1 MNNSFTH
8 PEFADHERVVF
19 VNDKAAGLQAIIAV
33 HNTQRG
39 PAIGGCR
46 MWPYESADAALTDV
60 LRLSRGMTYKNALA
74 GINSGGGKSV
84 IIGDPQ
90 TDKSPMLFKAMGSAI
105 ESLGGRYIVAEDS
118 GTSPADMAIMA
129 ESTSHVAGLES
140 EANCGDPS
148 PSTAL
153 GVFLSICEAVSYRF
167 CRSDLVGLRVHI
179 QGLGKVGFGLAKL
192 LVDSGAIVVASDINE
207 NNCRRASDELSIGI
221 VSNDELLTGHC
232 DVFAPCALGGVLN
245 EWSIPT
251 LKATV
256 IAGAANNQ
264 LLTQEDDRR
273 LADAGILYCPDY
285 LINAG
290 GVIDVYQ
297 RRDGGTQQEIDA
309 GVMAIAARLKS
320 VLTEADSRG
329 ISPEKVAQERAE
341 KLTSVPKKDSV
352 STVAA

>member
-1 MNNSFTH
+1 MSTSFTH
-8 PEFADHERVVF
+8 PEFSDHERVVF
-19 VNDKAAGLQAIIAV
+19 VNDKAAGLKAIIAV

-84 IIGDPQ
+84 IIGDPR
-90 TDKSPMLFKAMGSAI
+90 TAKTPALFRAMGAAI

-118 GTSPADMAIMA
+118 GTSPTDMAVIA
-129 ESTSHVAGLES
+129 EETTHVAGLES
-140 EANCGDPS
+140 DSSNGDPS

-153 GVFLSICEAVSYRF
+153 GVFLSIREAVSFRLG
-167 CRSDLVGLRVHI
+167 RSDLLGVRVHV
-179 QGLGKVGFGLAKL
+179 QGLGKVGFELAKL
-192 LVDSGAIVVASDINE
+192 LVRDGAVVNASDINDD
-207 NNCRRASDELSIGI
+207 NCRRASDELSIRI
-221 VSNDELLTGHC
+221 VSNDELLTGNC

-251 LKATV
+251 LKTSV

-264 LLTQEDDRR
+264 LLTQKDDIR
-273 LADAGILYCPDY
+273 LANAGILYCPDY

-290 GVIDVYQ
+290 GVVDVYQ
-297 RRDGGTQQEIDA
+297 RLNGGTQVDIDA
-309 GVMAIAARLKS
+309 GVAAIAARLAS
-320 VLTEADSRG
+320 VLTEAESRN

-341 KLTSVPKKDSV
+341 RLITEPQSDPI
-352 STVAA
+352 STAA

>member
-19 VNDKAAGLQAIIAV
+19 VNDTAAGLQAIIAV

-74 GINSGGGKSV
+74 GISSGGGKSV
-84 IIGDPQ
+84 IIGNPR
-90 TDKSPMLFKAMGSAI
+90 TEKTPALFRAMGAAI

-118 GTSPADMAIMA
+118 GTSPADMRLMA
-129 ESTSHVAGLES
+129 GVTSYVAGLES
-140 EANCGDPS
+140 DSSSGDPS

-153 GVFLSICEAVSYRF
+153 GVFLSIREAVGFRF
-167 CRSDLVGLRVHI
+167 GQSSLNGVRVHI
-179 QGLGKVGFGLAKL
+179 QGLGKVGFELAKL
-192 LVDSGAIVVASDINE
+192 LVSDGAIVGASDINE
-207 NNCRRASDELSIGI
+207 ANCRRARDELSIRT
-221 VSNDELLTGHC
+221 VSNDVLLTEPC

-245 EWSIPT
+245 EWSIAT
-251 LKATV
+251 LNTAV

-264 LLTQEDDRR
+264 LLTQEDQER
-273 LADAGILYCPDY
+273 LYNAGILYCPDY

-290 GVIDVYQ
+290 GVIDVFQ
-297 RRDGGTQQEIDA
+297 RRHGGTQEDIDA
-309 GVMAIAARLKS
+309 GISAIAARLKS
-320 VLTEADSRG
+320 ILTEAKSRR
-329 ISPEKVAQERAE
+329 ISPAQVAQERAE
-341 KLTSVPKKDSV
+341 ILINGRQNDPIP
-352 STVAA
+352 TVAA

>member
-1 MNNSFTH
+1 MNTSFTH

-84 IIGDPQ
+84 IIGDPR
-90 TDKSPMLFKAMGSAI
+90 TAKTPALFRAMGAAI
-105 ESLGGRYIVAEDS
+105 ESLGGRYVVAEDS
-118 GTSPADMAIMA
+118 GTSPNDMAVMA
-129 ESTSHVAGLES
+129 EATSHVAGLES
-140 EANCGDPS
+140 DSSNGDPS

-153 GVFLSICEAVSYRF
+153 GVFLSIREAVRF
-167 CRSDLVGLRVHI
+167 RLGRSDLVGVRVHV
-179 QGLGKVGFGLAKL
+179 QGLGKVGFELAKL
-192 LVDSGAIVVASDINE
+192 LFSNGAVVVASDINKDH
-207 NNCRRASDELSIGI
+207 CRRAADELSIGI
-221 VSNDELLTGHC
+221 MANDELFTGNC
-232 DVFAPCALGGVLN
+232 DVLAPCALGGVLN

-251 LKATV
+251 LNTTV

-264 LLTQEDDRR
+264 LLTQEDDTR
-273 LADAGILYCPDY
+273 LTNAGIMYCPDY
-285 LINAG
+285 LVNAG
-290 GVIDVYQ
+290 GVVDVYQ
-297 RRDGGTQQEIDA
+297 RIHGGTQEDIDA
-309 GVMAIAARLKS
+309 GVEAIAARLKS
-320 VLTEADSRG
+320 VLTEAGCRN
-329 ISPEKVAQERAE
+329 ISPEKVARERAE
-341 KLTSVPKKDSV
+341 KLISDPQDDPI

>member
-8 PEFADHERVVF
+8 PEFSDHERVVF
-19 VNDKAAGLQAIIAV
+19 VNDKAAGLKAIIAV
-33 HNTQRG
+33 HNTRRG

-84 IIGDPQ
+84 IIGDPR
-90 TDKSPMLFKAMGSAI
+90 TAKTPALFRAMGAAI

-118 GTSPADMAIMA
+118 GTSPTDMAVIA
-129 ESTSHVAGLES
+129 EETTHVAGLES
-140 EANCGDPS
+140 DSSNGDPS

-153 GVFLSICEAVSYRF
+153 GVFLSIREAVSFRLG
-167 CRSDLVGLRVHI
+167 RSDLLGVRVHV
-179 QGLGKVGFGLAKL
+179 QGLGKVGFELAKL
-192 LVDSGAIVVASDINE
+192 LVRDGAVVNASDINDD
-207 NNCRRASDELSIGI
+207 NCRRAFDELSIRI
-221 VSNDELLTGHC
+221 VSNDELLTGNC

-251 LKATV
+251 LKTSV

-264 LLTQEDDRR
+264 LLTQKDDIR
-273 LADAGILYCPDY
+273 LANAGILYCPDY

-290 GVIDVYQ
+290 GVVDVYQ
-297 RRDGGTQQEIDA
+297 RLNGGTQVDIDA
-309 GVMAIAARLKS
+309 GVAAIAARLAS
-320 VLTEADSRG
+320 VLTEAESRN

-341 KLTSVPKKDSV
+341 RLITEPQSDPI
-352 STVAA
+352 STAA

>member
-46 MWPYESADAALTDV
+46 MWPYESADGALTDV

-90 TDKSPMLFKAMGSAI
+90 TDKSPTLFKAMGSAI
-105 ESLGGRYIVAEDS
+105 ESLGGHYIVAEDS
-118 GTSPADMAIMA
+118 GTSPADMAIIA
-129 ESTSHVAGLES
+129 EGTSHVAGLES
-140 EANCGDPS
+140 EANSGDPS

-153 GVFLSICEAVSYRF
+153 GVFLSICEAVNFRF
-167 CRSDLVGLRVHI
+167 GQSDLDGVRVHV
-179 QGLGKVGFGLAKL
+179 QGLGKVGFELAKL
-192 LVDSGAIVVASDINE
+192 LVGSGAVVVASDINE
-207 NNCRRASDELSIGI
+207 DSCRLARDELSIQT
-221 VSNDELLTGHC
+221 VDNDELLTRSC
-232 DVFAPCALGGVLN
+232 EVFAPCALGGVLN

-251 LKATV
+251 LNTSI

-264 LLTQEDDRR
+264 LLTQEDEAR
-273 LADAGILYCPDY
+273 LANAGILYCPDY

-320 VLTEADSRG
+320 VLTEAESRN
-329 ISPEKVAQERAE
+329 ISPEKVAQQRAE
-341 KLTSVPKKDSV
+341 KLINGQQNDRI

>member
-1 MNNSFTH
+1 MSTSFTH
-8 PEFADHERVVF
+8 PEFSDHERVVF
-19 VNDKAAGLQAIIAV
+19 VNDKAAGLKAIIAV
-33 HNTQRG
+33 HNTRRG

-84 IIGDPQ
+84 IIGDPR
-90 TDKSPMLFKAMGSAI
+90 TAKTPALFRAMGAAI

-118 GTSPADMAIMA
+118 GTSPTDMAVIA
-129 ESTSHVAGLES
+129 EETTHVAGLES
-140 EANCGDPS
+140 DSSNGDPS

-153 GVFLSICEAVSYRF
+153 GVFLSIREAVSFRLG
-167 CRSDLVGLRVHI
+167 RSDLLGVRVHV
-179 QGLGKVGFGLAKL
+179 QGLGKVGFELAKL
-192 LVDSGAIVVASDINE
+192 LVRDGAVVNASDINDD
-207 NNCRRASDELSIGI
+207 NCRRASDELSIRI
-221 VSNDELLTGHC
+221 VSNDELLMGNC

-251 LKATV
+251 LKTSV

-264 LLTQEDDRR
+264 LLTQKDDIR
-273 LADAGILYCPDY
+273 LANAGILYCPDY

-290 GVIDVYQ
+290 GVVDVYQ
-297 RRDGGTQQEIDA
+297 RLNGGTQVDIDA
-309 GVMAIAARLKS
+309 GVAAIAARLAS
-320 VLTEADSRG
+320 VLTEAESRN

-341 KLTSVPKKDSV
+341 RLITEPQSDPI
-352 STVAA
+352 STAA

>member
-19 VNDKAAGLQAIIAV
+19 INDKVAGLQAIIAV

-84 IIGDPQ
+84 IIGDPR
-90 TDKSPMLFKAMGSAI
+90 TDKTPALFTAMGAAI

-118 GTSPADMAIMA
+118 GTSPADMAVMA
-129 ESTSHVAGLES
+129 EVTSHVAGLES
-140 EANCGDPS
+140 GSNSGDPS

-153 GVFLSICEAVSYRF
+153 GVFLSIREAVNFRF
-167 CRSDLVGLRVHI
+167 GQSDLFGVRVHI
-179 QGLGKVGFGLAKL
+179 QGVGKVGFELAKL
-192 LVDSGAIVVASDINE
+192 LVSNGAIVAATDINE
-207 NNCRRASDELSIGI
+207 DNCRRARDELSIRI
-221 VSNDELLTGHC
+221 VSNDELLTGKS

-251 LKATV
+251 LNTAV

-264 LLTQEDDRR
+264 LLTQEDDAR
-273 LADAGILYCPDY
+273 LVNAGILYCPDY

-297 RRDGGTQQEIDA
+297 RRHGGTQEDIDA
-309 GVMAIAARLKS
+309 GVSAIAARLKS
-320 VLTEADSRG
+320 VLTEAELRS
-329 ISPEKVAQERAE
+329 ISPERVTQERAE
-341 KLTSVPKKDSV
+341 NLIKGRQNH
-352 STVAA
+352 STTNVAA